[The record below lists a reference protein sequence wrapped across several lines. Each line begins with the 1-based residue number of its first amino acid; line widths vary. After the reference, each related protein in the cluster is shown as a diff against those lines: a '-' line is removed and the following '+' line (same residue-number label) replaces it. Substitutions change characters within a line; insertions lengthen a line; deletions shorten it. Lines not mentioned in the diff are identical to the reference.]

1 MRLYNRPMNSR
12 NKIGLAIVFAGMS
25 LSVFGGHLK
34 LVSNPYAGVDW
45 DSVTQHK
52 ANLHTHTVASGG
64 HLFLRQAYEEYAR
77 NGYTV
82 LAVTDHNLCTEWG
95 KSDIDPLK
103 EFGILQ
109 VKGQEFSDSQHVS
122 GLFVHRVKHTKNIQ
136 NLLKNVGRDEGLAI
150 LNHPGRYWIPG
161 VNGMVPPDT
170 LTRYRSLFSE
180 NPCLLGL
187 EVINANSFFK
197 HDIDLW
203 DSLLGVFMPERP
215 VWGFANDDM
224 HKASQIAKGWEVLL
238 LDALNEKEVRSVMT
252 TGSYYFSAR
261 SPTMSQRFEHEPP
274 VIISLAHDSTARTLH
289 VTAAADGEVLG
300 SGHYRWLAE
309 GRTIGEGSVL
319 DYGKLE
325 LSLCYVRAEISSQ
338 GGTTYTNPFG
348 FMPD

>member
-1 MRLYNRPMNSR
+1 MNSR

-45 DSVTQHK
+45 DRVAQHK

-82 LAVTDHNLCTEWG
+82 LAVTDHNLYTEWD

-103 EFGILQ
+103 KFGILQ
-109 VKGQEFSDSQHVS
+109 VKGQEYSDSQHVN
-122 GLFVHRVKHTKNIQ
+122 GLFVDNVKHTKNIRK
-136 NLLKNVGRDEGLAI
+136 LIRNVGQDEGVAI
-150 LNHPGRYWIPG
+150 LNHPGRYWSPG
-161 VNGMVPPDT
+161 INGSVPPET

-187 EVINANSFFK
+187 EIINANSFFK
-197 HDIDLW
+197 HDIELW

-224 HKASQIAKGWEVLL
+224 HKAGQIAKGWEVLL
-238 LDALNEKEVRSVMT
+238 LDDLNENGVRSAMK
-252 TGSYYFSAR
+252 TGRFYFSAR
-261 SPTMSQRFEHEPP
+261 PPGTSQIFEHEPP

-289 VTAAADGEVLG
+289 VMAAADGEVLG
-300 SGHYRWLAE
+300 TEHYRWFAE
-309 GRTIGEGSVL
+309 GHTIGEGSVL

-325 LSLCYVRAEISSQ
+325 ISLCYARAEITSQ